1 MLSPSAIQRMFQYL
15 APRYD
20 LWNRLASFYLD
31 EYWRR
36 AAVNLIPPG
45 SRVLDLCTGTGE
57 LVLKM
62 LPRLGAKGQAVGL
75 DFASNMLSVAAQKT
89 EPVLQATPA
98 SAAYLLGDAAA
109 LPFPNDT
116 FDCLTNGFAMRN
128 MLPSADLV
136 LSEMWRILRPGGR
149 VIILDI
155 CRPRSALLARLYRW
169 HLQWVLPLQARMLYH
184 SGQPFQY
191 LKDSIMEFPAPQDF
205 CQRMA
210 LHGFAAVQFKP
221 LSAGIAGIFTGL
233 KAAREGVTPTPILPH
248 GGERD

>member
-36 AAVNLIPPG
+36 SAISLIPPG

-57 LVLKM
+57 LVVKM
-62 LPRLGAKGQAVGL
+62 LPRLGAKGQVVGL
-75 DFASNMLSVAAQKT
+75 DFASNMLTVAAQKT
-89 EPVLQATPA
+89 RPVLQSTPA
-98 SAAYLLGDAAA
+98 SAAYLLGDATA
-109 LPFPNDT
+109 LPFPHDS
-116 FDCLTNGFAMRN
+116 FDCLINGFAMRN
-128 MLPSADLV
+128 MLPAADQV
-136 LSEMWRILRPGGR
+136 LGEMWRILRPGGR
-149 VIILDI
+149 AIILDI
-155 CRPRSALLARLYRW
+155 CRPRSALLAQLYRW

-191 LKDSIMEFPAPQDF
+191 LKDSIMEFPAPSEF
-205 CQRMA
+205 CARLNA
-210 LHGFAAVQFKP
+210 HGFTAVTFKP

-233 KAAREGVTPTPILPH
+233 KGSR
-248 GGERD
+248 